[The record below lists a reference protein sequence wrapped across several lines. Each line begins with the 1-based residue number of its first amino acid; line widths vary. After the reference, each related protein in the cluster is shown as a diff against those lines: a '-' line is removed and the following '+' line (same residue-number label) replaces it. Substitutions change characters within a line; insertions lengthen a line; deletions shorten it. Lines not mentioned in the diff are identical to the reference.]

1 MTTLLMIFGHPR
13 GSGLGVTQSLVQSLP
28 VGAAEVVTCSD
39 CPVQKAGTVVVESAD
54 GQLSM
59 VSYEDRYG
67 DSGPAAPAELLP
79 YLPKG
84 GAAYRFD
91 SIEAS
96 RSWYQAVKDQL
107 GLHVAYFFDNTE
119 SPIYAAG

>member
-1 MTTLLMIFGHPR
+1 MTTLLMILGHPR
-13 GSGLGVTQSLVQSLP
+13 GSGLGVTQSDVQSLP
-28 VGAAEVVTCSD
+28 VGASEVVTCAP
-39 CPVQKAGTVVVESAD
+39 CNVQNAGTVVVESAD

-59 VSYEDRYG
+59 VSYDDRYG
-67 DSGPAAPAELLP
+67 NSGPAAPAELLP

-84 GAAYRFD
+84 GAAYRFE

-96 RSWYQAVKDQL
+96 RKWYESVSKQL